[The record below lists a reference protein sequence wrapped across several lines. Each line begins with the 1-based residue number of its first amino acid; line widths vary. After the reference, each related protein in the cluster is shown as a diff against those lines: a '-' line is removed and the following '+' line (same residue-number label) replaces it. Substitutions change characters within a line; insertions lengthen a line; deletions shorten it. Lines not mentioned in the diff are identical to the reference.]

1 MTEALQEVRDW
12 FNRHPLDAGWVI
24 GRIHYAN

>member
-1 MTEALQEVRDW
+1 MQEVRDW

>member
-1 MTEALQEVRDW
+1 MQEVRDW
-12 FNRHPLDAGWVI
+12 FDRHPLDAGWVI